1 MAMGFGCNAVASP
14 AAELSIPH
22 GTPDRHTYKLSRP
35 LQWPLPYVD
44 HAFPVFYGVLSGL
57 KERHFLNS
65 AVSCHSP
72 SLNRPDSAGNRSHA
86 ALFAD
91 SFKNAALRNALLL
104 YPGASAIPQASA
116 QQNYRALCAGPHP
129 VRSGPRAPCSGSG
142 RPDHMAVSQYPVER
156 RKPPGPPVRLLRS
169 SGGCLVWMESS

>member
-1 MAMGFGCNAVASP
+1 MAMGFGCNAVGVTGCRIIDSPRERLIAILTNSLVPCNGRFPTLITLSLFFMGCFQASKSGIF
-14 AAELSIPH
+14 SIP
-22 GTPDRHTYKLSRP
+22 
-35 LQWPLPYVD
+35 
-44 HAFPVFYGVLSGL
+44 
-57 KERHFLNS
+57 
-65 AVSCHSP
+65 P
-72 SLNRPDSAGNRSHA
+72 SLAT
-86 ALFAD
+86 
-91 SFKNAALRNALLL
+91 ALLL
-104 YPGASAIPQASA
+104 TGLILLGIGATLLSSLILSKRCFAECPPPYPGASAIPQASA